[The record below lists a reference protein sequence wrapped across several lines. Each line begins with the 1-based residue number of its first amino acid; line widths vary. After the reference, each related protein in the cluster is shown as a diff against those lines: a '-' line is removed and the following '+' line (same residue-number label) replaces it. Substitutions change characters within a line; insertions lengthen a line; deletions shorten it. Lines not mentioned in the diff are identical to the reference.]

1 MTCNLNFIKLKGEDY
16 TSPLYIYY
24 FFSIE
29 CFWIGYLISL
39 MYVMDGEDFDKD
51 KKEFDLIVV
60 LLFQNIKNFGYVY
73 LSIEECQIYDI
84 ISENYILNSIIID
97 VDDASKLCETKAD
110 IENKMKSTI
119 AVNYMVSSLKAN
131 E

>member
-16 TSPLYIYY
+16 TSSLYI
-24 FFSIE
+24 FSIE
-29 CFWIGYLISL
+29 CFWIGYPISL

-110 IENKMKSTI
+110 IENKMESTI
-119 AVNYMVSSLKAN
+119 AVNDMVSSLKAN

>member
-1 MTCNLNFIKLKGEDY
+1 
-16 TSPLYIYY
+16 
-24 FFSIE
+24 
-29 CFWIGYLISL
+29 

-60 LLFQNIKNFGYVY
+60 LLFKNIKNFGYVY

>member
-1 MTCNLNFIKLKGEDY
+1 
-16 TSPLYIYY
+16 
-24 FFSIE
+24 
-29 CFWIGYLISL
+29 

-110 IENKMKSTI
+110 IENKMESTI
-119 AVNYMVSSLKAN
+119 AVNDMVSSLKAN

>member
-16 TSPLYIYY
+16 TSSLYIYY

-29 CFWIGYLISL
+29 CFWIGYPISL

-60 LLFQNIKNFGYVY
+60 LLFKNIKNFGYVY

-84 ISENYILNSIIID
+84 ISENYIFNSIIID

-110 IENKMKSTI
+110 IENKMELTI
-119 AVNYMVSSLKAN
+119 AVNDMVSSLKAN

>member
-16 TSPLYIYY
+16 TSSLYIYY

-29 CFWIGYLISL
+29 CFWIGYPISL

-84 ISENYILNSIIID
+84 ISENYIFNSIIID

-110 IENKMKSTI
+110 IENKMESTI
-119 AVNYMVSSLKAN
+119 AVNDMVSSLKAN

>member
-1 MTCNLNFIKLKGEDY
+1 
-16 TSPLYIYY
+16 
-24 FFSIE
+24 
-29 CFWIGYLISL
+29 

-60 LLFQNIKNFGYVY
+60 LLFQNIKNFCYVY

-110 IENKMKSTI
+110 IENKMESTI
-119 AVNYMVSSLKAN
+119 AVNDMVSSLKAN

>member
-1 MTCNLNFIKLKGEDY
+1 MTCNLNFIKLKGGDY
-16 TSPLYIYY
+16 TSSLYI
-24 FFSIE
+24 FSIE
-29 CFWIGYLISL
+29 CFWIDYPISL

-110 IENKMKSTI
+110 IENKMESTI
-119 AVNYMVSSLKAN
+119 AVNDMVSSLKAN